1 MQAAIIT
8 GVSRGLGE
16 AIAAELL
23 GRDWHVLGV
32 GRKTSARFAGD
43 RYGFVEIDLAQ
54 IDRIDAALSA
64 PFGEIARSQPTHV
77 VCINNAALAQPVG
90 VRGRLSTREI
100 ATSTVVNLAAP
111 AAIANLVCRV
121 FADLSQNARIINVS
135 SGAAETVLPGS
146 AVYCATKAGLEMLT
160 RTLAAEQGPNG
171 IRVITLRPGIV
182 DTDMQAF
189 MRSRGDDV
197 LPTASLFRGFH
208 ERGQLVAPG
217 VAAKKIVDRVVIAP
231 VEQGKTYSYADL

>member
-23 GRDWHVLGV
+23 ARDWHVLGA
-32 GRKTSARFAGD
+32 GRKTSARLAGD
-43 RYGFVEIDLAQ
+43 RYGFVEVDLAQ
-54 IDRIDAALSA
+54 IDRLDAALSA
-64 PFGEIARSQPTHV
+64 PFAEIARSQPSRV
-77 VCINNAALAQPVG
+77 VCINNAAMAQPVG

-100 ATSTVVNLAAP
+100 GTSTAVNLAAP

-121 FADLSQNARIINVS
+121 FADLSHNARIINVS

-160 RTLAAEQGPNG
+160 RTLAAEQGANG
-171 IRVITLRPGIV
+171 IRVITLRPGII

-189 MRSRGDDV
+189 MRSQGEDV
-197 LPTASLFRGFH
+197 LPTSALFRGFH
-208 ERGQLVAPG
+208 ERGQLVRSD
-217 VAAKKIVDRVVIAP
+217 VAAKKIVDRIVVGPI
-231 VEQGKTYSYADL
+231 EQGRTYSYADL